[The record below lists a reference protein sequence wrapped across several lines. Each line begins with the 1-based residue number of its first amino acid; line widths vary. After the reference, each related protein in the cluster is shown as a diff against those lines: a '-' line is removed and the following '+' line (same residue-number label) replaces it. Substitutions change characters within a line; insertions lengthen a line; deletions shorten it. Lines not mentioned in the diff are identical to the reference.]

1 MTENTPLSV
10 LITGATGA
18 LGRAVTRQLKAA
30 GHRITGTTTGYE
42 NAALVRADGGIPA
55 YPDLLR
61 AGELRSAMQACKADV
76 VLNLAPQL
84 ANHLPQARP
93 NWDTRLLD
101 EGASAVFEAAQAAG
115 VKFVVHTSYAYA
127 DADSEALADLLNAV
141 KAGEATAL
149 HSAVPACVLR
159 FGFLYGAESPELTAV
174 RDTLLL
180 GKTVDPGSGSSQA
193 CWINVPDAARA
204 VILAAQARPAGQ
216 TFDIVEDSAA
226 SPAEFL
232 GYLASS
238 HGLSAPGHAPR
249 YAAWAQ
255 PNKTQVAL
263 MGLNPHANSAKAQE
277 ALGWQPRF
285 PTYKQGIDDALLS
298 WRAAVEVK

>member
-1 MTENTPLSV
+1 MTSPDSIPGSTPEIPIRPWRRSPSPRQSRVPITFRALRHRNYRLWFGGQGISLIGTWMQMVAMQV
-10 LITGATGA
+10 LVYRMTGSAAA
-18 LGRAVTRQLKAA
+18 LGIVAFIGLIPTIPL
-30 GHRITGTTTGYE
+30 T
-42 NAALVRADGGIPA
+42 LWGG
-55 YPDLLR
+55 
-61 AGELRSAMQACKADV
+61 S
-76 VLNLAPQL
+76 
-84 ANHLPQARP
+84 
-93 NWDTRLLD
+93 
-101 EGASAVFEAAQAAG
+101 
-115 VKFVVHTSYAYA
+115 
-127 DADSEALADLLNAV
+127 LADRV
-141 KAGEATAL
+141 SKRT
-149 HSAVPACVLR
+149 
-159 FGFLYGAESPELTAV
+159 
-174 RDTLLL
+174 
-180 GKTVDPGSGSSQA
+180 
-193 CWINVPDAARA
+193 